1 MNEAHAQLCSSQEW
15 AEHLATTLV
24 PWALGSDRDG
34 AKDPGAGA
42 PWDDVLEVGPGYGL
56 ATDILMTSAR
66 RLTAVEI
73 DPTLAE
79 PLAARLAGTNVEV
92 VLADATDLPFGDG
105 RFTAAA
111 SFTMLHHVPSEE
123 LQDRLF
129 REVGR
134 VLRRGGVLLGTDSLD
149 SPEFREFHEGDICV
163 PLDPL
168 TLGPRLERAGFVGID
183 LQVWSVGTRFRAT
196 KA

>member
-15 AEHLATTLV
+15 AEHLATILV

-34 AKDPGAGA
+34 AVSI
-42 PWDDVLEVGPGYGL
+42 WDDVLEVGPGYGL

-73 DPTLAE
+73 DPALAE
-79 PLAARLAGTNVEV
+79 PLAARLAGSNVEV
-92 VLADATDLPFGDG
+92 MVGDATDLPFADE

-134 VLRRGGVLLGTDSLD
+134 VLRRGGVLMGTDSLD

-168 TLGPRLERAGFVGID
+168 TLASRLERAGFVEID